1 MRLDD
6 IAGSGDPVGRIEI
19 GLAAVA
25 AIKRQASREYP
36 LECCGILVGTT
47 VSSGGMT
54 FTSVSSV
61 TVAENVETEDRARK
75 FAIAPELLL
84 QVHRRAGSEGLAVVG
99 YYHSHPDGLAVPSE
113 TDRLAAWPGV
123 SYLILEVGAEQEMV
137 FRSWR
142 LSEDGERF
150 HEERVE
156 LPRKFDLYP

>member
-1 MRLDD
+1 MRLND

-25 AIKRQASREYP
+25 AIKRQAGREYP

-47 VSSGGMT
+47 ISSGGKVS
-54 FTSVSSV
+54 TSVRSV
-61 TVAENVETEDRARK
+61 TVADNVETGDRARK

-84 QVHRRAGSEGLAVVG
+84 KVHRRVDSEGLAVVG
-99 YYHSHPDGLAVPSE
+99 YYHSHPDGLAMPSE
-113 TDRLAAWPGV
+113 TDRLAAWSGV
-123 SYLILEVGAEQEMV
+123 SYLILEVGAEREMV

-156 LPRKFDLYP
+156 LSREFDLYP

>member
-1 MRLDD
+1 MRLND
-6 IAGSGDPVGRIEI
+6 IAGSGDPVGKIGV

-25 AIKRQASREYP
+25 AINRQASREYP

-47 VSSGGMT
+47 VSRGGTT
-54 FTSVSSV
+54 FTSVGSV
-61 TVAENVETEDRARK
+61 TVAENVESKDRARK

-84 QVHRRAGSEGLAVVG
+84 QVHRTAGSEGLAVVG

-123 SYLILEVGAEQEMV
+123 SYLILEIGAEQETV

-156 LPRKFDLYP
+156 LSREFDL